1 MRRITKYL
9 ERAVLMFVA
18 SFFLSMYAVAMWTD
32 VQNFSLTGMCFF
44 ASLAAGAAAA
54 YIGLSVTYD
63 LIQEG
68 WSE

>member
-9 ERAVLMFVA
+9 ERSVLVFVA
-18 SFFLSMYAVAMWTD
+18 SFFLSMYTVAMYTNA
-32 VQNFSLTGMCFF
+32 QNFSLTGMCLF